1 VSVSKYSANGNDFVI
16 FHTFIKKDRSI
27 LAQELCHRQNGV
39 GADGLIV
46 LVPHVPERSDKCPR
60 GAEHDFQGNQS
71 KIDFEWQFYNSDGSE
86 AEMCGNGSRACA
98 HYAFENELAPSR
110 MSFLTLAG
118 VINAEVDGNMVQSE
132 LTPPKIIDMTIVEN
146 GKSWW
151 LLNTGVPHL
160 VQITENIEA
169 FDLQEARELRYKY
182 NANVNI
188 VFVDGKN
195 LRVRTYER
203 GVEDET
209 LACGTGMAAS
219 FYRALQEKKVGNS
232 IEVYPRSGDT
242 LYLGVNER
250 TITFK
255 GEVKKVFVTEV

>member
-1 VSVSKYSANGNDFVI
+1 MRVSKYSANGNDFVI
-16 FHTFIKKDRSI
+16 FHTFVKKDRSS
-27 LAQELCHRQNGV
+27 LAKKLCHRQDGV

-46 LVPHVPERSDKCPR
+46 LVPHEKYD
-60 GAEHDFQGNQS
+60 AQGNQS

-98 HYAFENELAPSR
+98 HYAFANELALKK

-118 VINAEVDGNMVQSE
+118 VINAEVDGNVVQSE
-132 LTPPKIIDMTIVEN
+132 LTPPKILDTEIEHN
-146 GKSWW
+146 GKKWW
-151 LLNTGVPHL
+151 KLDTGVPHL
-160 VQITENIEA
+160 VYLTDNIEE
-169 FDLQEARELRYKY
+169 FDIDEARELRYKY

-188 VFVDGKN
+188 AYVDGEN

-203 GVEDET
+203 GVENET

-219 FYRALQEKKVGNS
+219 FYRALQENLVGKN
-232 IEVYPRSGDT
+232 IKVYPKSGET
-242 LYLGVNER
+242 LYLGVNDR

-255 GEVKKVFVTEV
+255 GEVKRIFVTEFES